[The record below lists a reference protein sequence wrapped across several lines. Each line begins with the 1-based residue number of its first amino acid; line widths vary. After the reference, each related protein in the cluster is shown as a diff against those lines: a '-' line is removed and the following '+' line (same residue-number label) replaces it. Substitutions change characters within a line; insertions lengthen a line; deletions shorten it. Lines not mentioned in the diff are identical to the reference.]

1 MVKNVGKPLGWSKAY
16 GCYWLLIP
24 SLMKMIVKSYELL
37 VQGKSPERSE
47 INMSMVRYTHKELN
61 ENFSDKQDA
70 EIKRLLAKG
79 TVPDEQLDLSDI
91 PEITDWSHVV
101 RHGQFYR
108 PVKQQTSVRLDADVL
123 AWLKGQGK
131 GYQTRMNKILRD
143 AMLKELK
150 NNQ

>member
-1 MVKNVGKPLGWSKAY
+1 
-16 GCYWLLIP
+16 
-24 SLMKMIVKSYELL
+24 
-37 VQGKSPERSE
+37 
-47 INMSMVRYTHKELN
+47 MSMVRYTRKELN

-91 PEITDWSHVV
+91 PEITDWSNAV
-101 RHGQFYR
+101 RHRQFYR

-123 AWLKGQGK
+123 AWLKDQGK

-143 AMLKELK
+143 AMLKDLK
-150 NNQ
+150 NHR